1 MKILHFITGPIQ
13 VNTYLAYDEAT
24 KKGFIVDPGGYEA
37 RLTEKVKE
45 LAIDVEYIILT
56 HGHSDHIGGIKR
68 FREDFP
74 EIKVVANRFEDMLL
88 DAELNESRP
97 VFGAG
102 ITVNVDKWVDDFD
115 TMKIGD
121 TELLFLHTPGHTKG
135 GMSIVA
141 DNHVFTGDTLF
152 RYSVGRTDFY
162 GGSWSQLEKSIRE
175 KLYTLP
181 DETVVLPGHMG
192 FSKIGD
198 EKKGNPFVRC

>member
-13 VNTYLAYDEAT
+13 VNTYLAYDEDT

-37 RLTEKVKE
+37 RLTEKARE
-45 LAIDVEYIILT
+45 LGLEVEYIILT
-56 HGHSDHIGGIKR
+56 HGHSDHIGGIRR
-68 FREDFP
+68 FEEDFP
-74 EIKVVANRFEDMLL
+74 GITVVANKFEDMLL
-88 DAELNESRP
+88 DPNLNESKSM
-97 VFGAG
+97 FGAG
-102 ITVNVDKWVDDFD
+102 ITVNVGKWVDDFD
-115 TMKIGD
+115 KLNIGGM
-121 TELLFLHTPGHTKG
+121 ELLFLHTPGHTKG

-141 DNHVFTGDTLF
+141 GDHVFTGDTLF

-162 GGSWSQLEKSIRE
+162 GGSWPQLEKSIRE